1 VGVYENFDD
10 VRTLREQFTVVQADQ
25 PALALLHS
33 DGIELVGTEDVSLP
47 PERGLEVYGSE
58 EMREALDDPDQAGLL
73 ESYRCP
79 LHYADDEGIYAM
91 LGGWH
96 EPWPENDAYDDE
108 PGRLV
113 LWTFK
118 DAEPWLEVWQRP
130 SGHLE
135 VIPRI
140 T

>member
-1 VGVYENFDD
+1 
-10 VRTLREQFTVVQADQ
+10 
-25 PALALLHS
+25 
-33 DGIELVGTEDVSLP
+33 
-47 PERGLEVYGSE
+47 
-58 EMREALDDPDQAGLL
+58 
-73 ESYRCP
+73 
-79 LHYADDEGIYAM
+79 M

-118 DAEPWLEVWQRP
+118 NSEPWLEVWQRP
-130 SGHLE
+130 SGQLE
-135 VIPRI
+135 VVARI